1 MPEGSH
7 AYINAENDGTVV
19 LVDAKKY
26 QMIKAIPLGKPASS
40 SPWLCCSRPM
50 AARLYVSTGRG
61 TRYSRSI
68 QLPTLCWGRSKSDRR
83 PWGIAL
89 SLDGKTLYSANG
101 PSNDISV
108 VDLATNTV
116 TKKVKAGTGPW
127 GVIVL
132 PR

>member
-1 MPEGSH
+1 MFTIDTATNTVLGSVEVG
-7 AYINAENDGTVV
+7 A
-19 LVDAKKY
+19 
-26 QMIKAIPLGKPASS
+26 
-40 SPWLCCSRPM
+40 
-50 AARLYVSTGRG
+50 
-61 TRYSRSI
+61 
-68 QLPTLCWGRSKSDRR
+68 R

-89 SLDGKTLYSANG
+89 SLDAKTLYSANG

-132 PR
+132 AK

>member
-1 MPEGSH
+1 MLGSVEVG
-7 AYINAENDGTVV
+7 A
-19 LVDAKKY
+19 
-26 QMIKAIPLGKPASS
+26 
-40 SPWLCCSRPM
+40 
-50 AARLYVSTGRG
+50 
-61 TRYSRSI
+61 
-68 QLPTLCWGRSKSDRR
+68 R

-89 SLDGKTLYSANG
+89 SLDAKTLYSANG

-132 PR
+132 AK